1 MASGFTNHHGVPAT
15 ATSWTPPTFTEYK
28 LIMGT
33 LTMVPMSFREF
44 EYLRLLDE
52 RGPLLNSRDWAD
64 AVDLHIRALTKPA
77 PDKPILVK
85 HSFQLVLMW
94 ACDNV
99 LSHREIFGIP
109 TTTRE
114 PSSSD
119 SNSNALNED
128 DSIESMTSFVKWMKS
143 QIGS

>member
-1 MASGFTNHHGVPAT
+1 MASGFTNHHGMPAT
-15 ATSWTPPTFTEYK
+15 ATSWTPPTFAEYK

-52 RGPLLNSRDWAD
+52 SDPLLNSRDWANE
-64 AVDLHIRALTKPA
+64 VDLHIRALTKPA
-77 PDKPILVK
+77 PDEPVFVK
-85 HSFQLVLMW
+85 HSFQRVLMW

-99 LSHREIFGIP
+99 LSHRGVFGIP
-109 TTTRE
+109 TTAQE

-119 SNSNALNED
+119 SSSNTLYED
-128 DSIESMTSFVKWMKS
+128 DSIESMKSFVKWMKS
-143 QIGS
+143 QIR